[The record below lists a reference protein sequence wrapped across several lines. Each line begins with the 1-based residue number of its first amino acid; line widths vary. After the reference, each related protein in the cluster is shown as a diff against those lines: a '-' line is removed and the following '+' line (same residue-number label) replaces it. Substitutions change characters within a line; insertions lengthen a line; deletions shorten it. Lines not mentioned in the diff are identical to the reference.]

1 MKKLLTILSLFI
13 CSIVIGQYKSLDKND
28 TTNYTQVDNLVE
40 LKEFG
45 YNYVGKH
52 IILNCRFWYI
62 DNGILSNT
70 PESNKGSSMEG
81 GMSYYDPKKVRE
93 LVGFSITKLKS
104 ENSSSFES
112 FENLYGY
119 QKDILDNIK
128 KYKEGDDIVVL
139 GKVVKWTNG
148 EHVGIR
154 VKYVYTLDE
163 YNNSVTTQTE
173 ETTTD
178 VTYKPKEKSFFDI
191 ILEKIVIIV
200 IIIIVMGVFVYI
212 KNRNKKED

>member
-28 TTNYTQVDNLVE
+28 TTNYTQVDNLEE
-40 LKEFG
+40 LNEFG
-45 YNYVGKH
+45 YNYIGKY
-52 IILNCRFWYI
+52 IIIKGSYQKI
-62 DNGILSNT
+62 DNSILSNT

-81 GMSYYDPKKVRE
+81 GKSYYDPKKVRE
-93 LVGFSITKLKS
+93 LVGFFIINKK
-104 ENSSSFES
+104 ENGGTDF
-112 FENLYGY
+112 FFNLYGY
-119 QKDILDNIK
+119 QKDILNEIK
-128 KYKEGDDIVVL
+128 SFKEDDDIVVL

-148 EHVGIR
+148 EDVGIR

>member
-28 TTNYTQVDNLVE
+28 TTTYNEISSDPVE
-40 LKEFG
+40 LLEFG
-45 YNYVGKH
+45 YKYIGQN
-52 IILNCRFWYI
+52 IILRCKFWEIY
-62 DNGILSNT
+62 NGVLDNT
-70 PESNKGSSMEG
+70 PETNRGKSTEG
-81 GMSYYDPKKVRE
+81 GMSYYNPEKVKE
-93 LVGFSITKLKS
+93 LVGFRIKLYKDG
-104 ENSSSFES
+104 SSDWKGYYQS
-112 FENLYGY
+112 YGY

-128 KYKEGDDIVVL
+128 KYKDDDDIVVL

-148 EHVGIR
+148 EDVGIR

-173 ETTTD
+173 ETKSD
-178 VTYKPKEKSFFDI
+178 VTYKSKEKSFFDI